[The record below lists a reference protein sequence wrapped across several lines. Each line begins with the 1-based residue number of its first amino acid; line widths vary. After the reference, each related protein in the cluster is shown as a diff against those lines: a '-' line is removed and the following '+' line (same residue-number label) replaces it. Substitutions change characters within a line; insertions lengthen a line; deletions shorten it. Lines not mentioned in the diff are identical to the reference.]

1 MIFAAEKGEKV
12 CNKISYFWR
21 VEVSE
26 KQTIQQLLSGEI
38 ATYEEVYK
46 TYFKALYVYAYTML
60 KDELQAEEIV
70 QNLFLKLWDR
80 KDRVQ
85 IETSLKAYLY
95 KAVYHD
101 SLNYLKHVKVKAT
114 YEHHATQVMKNERSE
129 AASQRVMYNNL
140 EDRLR
145 AALNELPEQ
154 CRTVFQL
161 SRYEELKY
169 REIANRLQISEKTVE
184 NHMGKALKLLR
195 VKLADFIIS
204 VVVLFTYLKNIY
216 H

>member
-1 MIFAAEKGEKV
+1 MIFVAENADAV

-46 TYFKALYVYAYTML
+46 TYFKALYVYAYTLL

-70 QNLFLKLWDR
+70 QNLFLKIWDR
-80 KDRVQ
+80 RDRMQ
-85 IETSLKAYLY
+85 IESSLKAYLY
-95 KAVYHD
+95 KSVYHD

-114 YEHHATQVMKNERSE
+114 YEQHATHVMKNQRSE
-129 AASQRVMYNNL
+129 SSSHRTMYNNL
-140 EDRLR
+140 EEKLR

-169 REIANRLQISEKTVE
+169 REIADRLQISEKTVE

-195 VKLADFIIS
+195 VKLAEFIIS
-204 VVVLFTYLKNIY
+204 VVVLFSYLKNIC